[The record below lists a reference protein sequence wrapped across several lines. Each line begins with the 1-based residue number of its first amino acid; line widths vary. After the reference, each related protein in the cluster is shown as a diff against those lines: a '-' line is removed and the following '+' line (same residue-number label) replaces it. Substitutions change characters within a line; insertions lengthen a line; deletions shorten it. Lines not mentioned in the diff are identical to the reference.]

1 MVQKKYSAYWINKLE
16 TNDHW
21 LLCWHQKKSIES
33 YIKLKYT
40 LIEIGVD
47 CGLTSNY
54 QISKH
59 INVFTLDIDE
69 KNQLT
74 SYHMQQ
80 SLFLIKAMITF
91 SFLKF
96 FNI

>member
-1 MVQKKYSAYWINKLE
+1 MRAKKKYSTYWINKLE
-16 TNDHW
+16 TSEHW
-21 LLCWHQKKSIES
+21 LLCWHQIKSIES

-40 LIEIGVD
+40 LIENGVD
-47 CGLTSNY
+47 CGFTSSY

-74 SYHMQQ
+74 SYQM
-80 SLFLIKAMITF
+80 
-91 SFLKF
+91 
-96 FNI
+96 